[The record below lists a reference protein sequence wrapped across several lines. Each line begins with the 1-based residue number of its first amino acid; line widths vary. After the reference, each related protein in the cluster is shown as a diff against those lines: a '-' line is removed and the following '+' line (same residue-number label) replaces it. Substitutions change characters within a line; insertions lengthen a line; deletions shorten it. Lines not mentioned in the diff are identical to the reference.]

1 MIFRFRPMKPIV
13 NPNSD
18 WSKKLGDTLITQVI
32 KNQMKSTYA
41 SDYVKKKKIDLLIL
55 LILC

>member
-41 SDYVKKKKIDLLIL
+41 SDYVKKKIDLLML
-55 LILC
+55 FLCK

>member
-1 MIFRFRPMKPIV
+1 MKPIV

-41 SDYVKKKKIDLLIL
+41 SDYVKKKKIDLLML
-55 LILC
+55 FLCK